1 MDLQAELTHLQQQL
15 SQVQQAETVARG
27 AAAAGAEAQ
36 ARSERE
42 LADIKE
48 LGVRMFKQVG
58 WSWKQKGS

>member
-1 MDLQAELTHLQQQL
+1 MELEAEGVMIVSGQPCMGRAGC
-15 SQVQQAETVARG
+15 S
-27 AAAAGAEAQ
+27 AAGLGAQ

-58 WSWKQKGS
+58 LV

>member
-58 WSWKQKGS
+58 WSWKRKGS